1 VLAELYSFKTH
12 TLSLNV
18 YCRVVS
24 YVGAEG
30 YSFKQV
36 TIRSFGCVL
45 YALLSFF
52 VAVESRAILWTRFL
66 VAAVFVVIV
75 VVVVFVIVVVVVV
88 VVVVLVV
95 AVVITDAAVIAAVV
109 VVIFAVFVGAGC
121 ASFVCGRYELPAQL
135 HTYTHTHA
143 Y

>member
-18 YCRVVS
+18 YCCVVS

-36 TIRSFGCVL
+36 TVRSFRCVL
-45 YALLSFF
+45 YSLLSFF

-66 VAAVFVVIV
+66 VAVVSVVAVVFVVIA
-75 VVVVFVIVVVVVV
+75 IVVVV
-88 VVVVLVV
+88 
-95 AVVITDAAVIAAVV
+95 AVVFTYAAVIAAAVF

-121 ASFVCGRYELPAQL
+121 ASFVCDRY
-135 HTYTHTHA
+135 
-143 Y
+143 